1 MLRGLLF
8 KWSFCKFSR
17 RLSYNKGGVQ
27 TNKKWNQTLFATPN
41 RTNYCFR
48 NWPYSGAV
56 DIRSS
61 LNWKLLSIVH
71 IGFALSSLMWGDWIG
86 WNGHLT
92 KHGIRFRCRQN
103 AQLNKTR
110 HTVHKFQ
117 IANYS
122 ALHTVRCCFNGFHA
136 FLSTNDF
143 RGWPHENV
151 ALSLL
156 SITQPVHYNI
166 TVHWEGFNFWDG
178 NFSILQ
184 WNYQTRK
191 I

>member
-1 MLRGLLF
+1 MSTWQEYRGFKNILRGLLF
-8 KWSFCKFSR
+8 KWSFCKFCR

-41 RTNYCFR
+41 RTNYCFEI
-48 NWPYSGAV
+48 WPYSGAF

-61 LNWKLLSIVH
+61 LKCKLLSIVH

-110 HTVHKFQ
+110 QKIHKFQ

-122 ALHTVRCCFNGFHA
+122 ALYFIVVSLASMPFYLPMSFEGDPMKMQSGFGYFKHT
-136 FLSTNDF
+136 
-143 RGWPHENV
+143 
-151 ALSLL
+151 
-156 SITQPVHYNI
+156 PV
-166 TVHWEGFNFWDG
+166 
-178 NFSILQ
+178 
-184 WNYQTRK
+184 
-191 I
+191 